1 MIEGTRTRDII
12 VYEGIDTVVLY
23 EELAYE
29 DVLPLAWRRLPE
41 PFDPA
46 TIGSFADRNLRVL
59 QSLSALEEHGQIEK
73 PTDETSVHAADILRL
88 DMKMNLL
95 LDMVGQLMIASRPRP
110 RTAAIRFNALGAVW
124 QGIAPLPDL
133 GAQGV
138 LEVFMRDC
146 IAEPLRLV
154 GRIASVTP
162 DGKIKAK
169 FIHPGEHIADLLEKL
184 AFRRHRRQVAGAKQ
198 PRRL

>member
-1 MIEGTRTRDII
+1 

-46 TIGSFADRNLRVL
+46 IIGSFADRNLRVL

-73 PTDETSVHAADILRL
+73 VDESSVHAADILRL

-95 LDMVGQLMIASRPRP
+95 LDLVGQLMIASRPRP

-124 QGIAPLPDL
+124 QGLAPHPDL

-154 GRIASVTP
+154 GRIASITP
-162 DGKIKAK
+162 DGRVKAK
-169 FIHPGEHIADLLEKL
+169 FIHPGEHISDLLEKL
-184 AFRRHRRQVAGAKQ
+184 AFRRHRRQVAGAKH
-198 PRRL
+198 PRKF